1 MNADPAVQLRLLAL
15 QATDTSLSQLAHRRR
30 SLPELAAIAEHQKRS
45 IVLEDSVIDAQTS
58 IADIEL
64 EQRRLEN
71 DVDTVRTRTGKD
83 QAQLQAG
90 GLPPRELS
98 GLEHEIATLARRQS
112 SLEDDLLD
120 VMERGENAADEL
132 RVATEARNEV
142 ADAARSLEARRDE
155 TFGEIDAAVATHAAE
170 RDSMAGELPPELLA
184 LYEKSRTQGGTGAAM
199 LRQRRCEGCRIE
211 ASGSELSTL
220 RKAAPDA
227 VVRCE
232 NCRAILVRTAESGL

>member
-1 MNADPAVQLRLLAL
+1 MNADPAVQLRLLDL
-15 QATDTSLSQLAHRRR
+15 QATDTALNQLAHRRK
-30 SLPELAAIAEHQKRS
+30 SLPELAAIAEHRTRAAE
-45 IVLEDSVIDAQTS
+45 LENSVVDVQTAA
-58 IADIEL
+58 ADIEL

-71 DVDTVRTRTGKD
+71 DVETVRTRAAKD
-83 QAQLQAG
+83 AARLEAG

-120 VMERGENAADEL
+120 VMERGETAADDL
-132 RVATEARNEV
+132 RVATEARDEV
-142 ADAARSLEARRDE
+142 GDAQRALEATRDE
-155 TFGEIDAAVATHAAE
+155 AFAEIDAAVAVKQPE
-170 RDSMAGELPPELLA
+170 RATIAGELPAELLS
-184 LYEKSRTQGGTGAAM
+184 LYEKSRAQGGNGAAL

-211 ASGSELSTL
+211 LSGSEVSAV